1 MAQDDRAALTIWRR
15 PRVQT
20 ETGYS
25 RSTLYLRI
33 AQGLWPKPVRLG
45 VRAVGW
51 PAGEVA
57 ALNAA
62 RIAGQPRRGTTR
74 PGGTSRSPPPD
85 GIQWSVVRAWLCNA
99 PGFYG
104 HPMHRLATMPRRDAV
119 PAVAFPVRGAAPHG
133 ACAETGRG
141 RRGARQAG
149 PIREPCRTTSGGAR
163 LDGHG
168 RWPVATDRAQPPRP
182 RSGRR
187 RDRRSPPVAPAAL
200 YDEGWLARTLGL
212 APSLQGTTDGQ
223 RRLGCRPAAHGIT
236 R

>member
-62 RIAGQPRRGTTR
+62 RIAGQPDGELRALVARLEVRRRTASRKVRLMGRDPVSAGRVSQVISGHAACAPVPRSHVRWLGEPPPRRSDRVSSGGESGPPGAPGSSAASPDRCPTPSTRRARPATR
-74 PGGTSRSPPPD
+74 P
-85 GIQWSVVRAWLCNA
+85 
-99 PGFYG
+99 
-104 HPMHRLATMPRRDAV
+104 
-119 PAVAFPVRGAAPHG
+119 
-133 ACAETGRG
+133 
-141 RRGARQAG
+141 
-149 PIREPCRTTSGGAR
+149 AR
-163 LDGHG
+163 LD
-168 RWPVATDRAQPPRP
+168 A
-182 RSGRR
+182 
-187 RDRRSPPVAPAAL
+187 
-200 YDEGWLARTLGL
+200 
-212 APSLQGTTDGQ
+212 
-223 RRLGCRPAAHGIT
+223 GCRHRHA
-236 R
+236 